1 MLTYN
6 LSLKTSTPL
15 YVRLYDFIKSDIEQN
30 KLKACEK
37 LPSKRGLA
45 KHLNISIITVENSY
59 NQLLSEGYIYSIEKK
74 GYYVAKLEN
83 ISTFVIR
90 DLPVEPPKIENS
102 DCFID
107 LRQNTIIAEN
117 FPFSVWAKL
126 TRQVLSGK
134 DEEILQ
140 RQDYQGTEK
149 LRNAIANFLY
159 HFRGMNV
166 KKEQVIIGAGTEQ
179 LYGMLANIIGRNK
192 LIAIEDPGYKK
203 ISQIYDY
210 NNIKYLYIPMDNK
223 GLSVQKLSESK
234 AKIAHISPAHH
245 FPTGITTQIGR
256 RIELLNWAQQSDERF
271 IIEDDYDS
279 EFRFVGKPLPTM
291 QSIDKNGKV
300 IYVNTFSKSIS
311 PAIRISYM
319 ILPENLLR
327 KSEEVLGYSSCA
339 VSSLEQYTLSEFIA
353 NGHFERHINKMSRV
367 YKIKKDM
374 IINEINKNF
383 ANIDFEILEENS
395 GLHFILSVNT
405 KLTDEELIEAAKNKN
420 IKIACLSQY
429 YTDKS
434 KCEPH
439 MILINYTGI
448 ENEKIA
454 DGIKK
459 LSEIIKCE

>member
-203 ISQIYDY
+203 ISQIY
-210 NNIKYLYIPMDNK
+210 
-223 GLSVQKLSESK
+223 
-234 AKIAHISPAHH
+234 
-245 FPTGITTQIGR
+245 
-256 RIELLNWAQQSDERF
+256 
-271 IIEDDYDS
+271 
-279 EFRFVGKPLPTM
+279 
-291 QSIDKNGKV
+291 
-300 IYVNTFSKSIS
+300 
-311 PAIRISYM
+311 
-319 ILPENLLR
+319 
-327 KSEEVLGYSSCA
+327 
-339 VSSLEQYTLSEFIA
+339 
-353 NGHFERHINKMSRV
+353 
-367 YKIKKDM
+367 
-374 IINEINKNF
+374 
-383 ANIDFEILEENS
+383 
-395 GLHFILSVNT
+395 
-405 KLTDEELIEAAKNKN
+405 
-420 IKIACLSQY
+420 
-429 YTDKS
+429 
-434 KCEPH
+434 
-439 MILINYTGI
+439 
-448 ENEKIA
+448 
-454 DGIKK
+454 
-459 LSEIIKCE
+459 